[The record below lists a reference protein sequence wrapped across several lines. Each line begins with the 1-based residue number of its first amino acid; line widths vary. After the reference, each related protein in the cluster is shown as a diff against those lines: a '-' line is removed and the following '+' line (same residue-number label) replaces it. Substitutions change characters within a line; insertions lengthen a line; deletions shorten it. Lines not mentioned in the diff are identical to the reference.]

1 MNPDET
7 EENKESP
14 ILIKKIDKLNTE
26 SNEDKADEI
35 EDIQEEMIPDLEE
48 DLDEKKMEEQIDTKN
63 QQKLKFDNSE
73 YLIDDLP
80 KEAKQLVMGLRTADA
95 QTKMYEDTL
104 KLIALGKNKMVQD
117 LKMILD
123 KIEPIQ
129 NA

>member
-1 MNPDET
+1 MLKN
-7 EENKESP
+7 
-14 ILIKKIDKLNTE
+14 IVCFKIEYIFKLV
-26 SNEDKADEI
+26 
-35 EDIQEEMIPDLEE
+35 
-48 DLDEKKMEEQIDTKN
+48 KKMEDTTDRANKK
-63 QQKLKFDNSE
+63 KLKFDDSE
-73 YLIDDLP
+73 YFLDDLP

-104 KLIALGKNKMVQD
+104 KLISLGKNKMVQD